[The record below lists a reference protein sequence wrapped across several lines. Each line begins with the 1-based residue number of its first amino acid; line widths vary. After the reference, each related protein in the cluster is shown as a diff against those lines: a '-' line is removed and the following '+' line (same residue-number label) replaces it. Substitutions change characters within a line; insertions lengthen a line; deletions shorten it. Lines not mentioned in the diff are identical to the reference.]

1 MALDD
6 DLLSRPLRDEDF
18 APPSPVSPTPKP
30 EAPSKP
36 ATAPSGLDE
45 ALAAAT
51 KRGEG
56 YLERAEDIAASV
68 EKERNYMNSL
78 KPPDMTDLQA
88 LIKSKPAPA
97 KTDPLEAFSSAASL
111 AAIFGSLFTRQPL
124 TNALNNAAGV
134 IEAYKARD
142 KTTAAHEFDL
152 WKANLDN
159 AETLYKFQHD
169 AYDSA
174 FKKLETNSKAASDE
188 MRMLTSAFDDTV
200 MKPLIEQGKWRN
212 AIELQDRRAALQKQI
227 AGSRPTLA
235 DWNVRYQGF
244 LDEFELA
251 VERDNL
257 IEGTQPYVDTYQRIY
272 NEWQTKPHATSGS
285 VGVGMDANK
294 VADNARQEWKL
305 IFETPLTFSRWKRG
319 NPGKKPPTPAEFEKI
334 WLKERGLKMED
345 GRAVPIEEPPTQGAT
360 PKGTEAA
367 PPKDAPAPRAWPK
380 TGAFKDYPD
389 GSTAQSGGWLWKKQ
403 GNKAIPIERVDTFA
417 PTDTPASTNKGLGKQ
432 SYNVKRGPDGT
443 LTITTV

>member
-142 KTTAAHEFDL
+142 KDAAASEFKL
-152 WKANLDN
+152 WEANLDN
-159 AETLYKFQHD
+159 AETLFKFQND

-200 MKPLIEQGKWRN
+200 MKPLIEQGKWREAVETRN
-212 AIELQDRRAALQKQI
+212 HRMALQDKINAA
-227 AGSRPTLA
+227 RPTLV
-235 DWNVRYQGF
+235 DSNFRYNKYTEEKEYMETSRGTPLTF
-244 LDEFELA
+244 DEDQAL
-251 VERDNL
+251 
-257 IEGTQPYVDTYQRIY
+257 Y
-272 NEWQTKPHATSGS
+272 NEWMTKPRAASGS
-285 VGVGMDANK
+285 VGAGMDANK

-305 IFETPLTFSRWKRG
+305 LFETPLTLSRWKRG